1 MHWVNFSKNLK
12 EIPETHRQQLRP
24 KAYIRNGSI
33 YAVKRDLIVKRKR
46 YGTKNSL
53 PYIMD
58 SKNSVNVDN
67 QIDLMVVKQIM
78 NSKKGKI

>member
-1 MHWVNFSKNLK
+1 MEQKRYFVTSVFPLLLK
-12 EIPETHRQQLRP
+12 
-24 KAYIRNGSI
+24 G
-33 YAVKRDLIVKRKR
+33 KR